1 MAPTDISKI
10 LIGNKCD
17 LYEERQVEE
26 ERGRKVLT
34 GSLQKLVGLTYKWYK
49 QNNKNWE
56 FYIAW

>member
-26 ERGRKVLT
+26 ERGRKVEIYFRK
-34 GSLQKLVGLTYKWYK
+34 S
-49 QNNKNWE
+49 
-56 FYIAW
+56 

>member
-26 ERGRKVLT
+26 ERGRKV
-34 GSLQKLVGLTYKWYK
+34 SESVGLF
-49 QNNKNWE
+49 NN
-56 FYIAW
+56 